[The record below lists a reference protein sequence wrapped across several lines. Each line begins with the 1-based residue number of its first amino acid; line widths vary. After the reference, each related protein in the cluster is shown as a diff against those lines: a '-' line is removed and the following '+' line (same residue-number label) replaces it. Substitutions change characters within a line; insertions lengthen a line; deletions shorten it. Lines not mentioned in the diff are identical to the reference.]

1 MTEAIVQQ
9 GVSEAP
15 AAFEGFLVP
24 DAARLLGGERVVGR
38 TPRDPMETHDLLVE
52 GLPGRA
58 LSHIMEGLTV
68 LEPTESLEKAI
79 GISLRTFQRRKDEPS
94 KPLSADQSGR
104 TWKFAEI
111 LAWATRV
118 LGSQEEA
125 ERWLDRPAIGL
136 NRRRPLDL
144 LATPPGV
151 IMVEQ
156 YLGRMEYGVYT

>member
-1 MTEAIVQQ
+1 MFQ
-9 GVSEAP
+9 GVAEGP
-15 AAFEGFLVP
+15 AAFEAFVVA
-24 DAARLLGGERVVGR
+24 DAAQLLGGETVLGSALH
-38 TPRDPMETHDLLVE
+38 DPLGTHDLLVE
-52 GLPGRA
+52 GLPGGA
-58 LSHIMEGLTV
+58 LSHIMEHLTV
-68 LEPTESLEKAI
+68 LQPTESLEKAI

-118 LGSQEEA
+118 FGSQEEA
-125 ERWLDRPAIGL
+125 ERWLERPAIGL

-156 YLGRMEYGVYT
+156 YLGRMEGGVYT

>member
-1 MTEAIVQQ
+1 MFRDVEDGSAGASAFVHA
-9 GVSEAP
+9 GVTA
-15 AAFEGFLVP
+15 
-24 DAARLLGGERVVGR
+24 LLGGDPVMG
-38 TPRDPMETHDLLVE
+38 PAPHDPMETHDMLVE

-58 LSHIMEGLTV
+58 LSHIMEHLTV

-151 IMVEQ
+151 QMVEQ